1 VDDFFTRAATVEP
14 SSYNAERGTVEV
26 VFSTGADVAR
36 RDLGGAY
43 VERLRMDH
51 GAWNL
56 SQLIGGPVLDSHRR
70 DSVRDVIG
78 TVEAAS
84 IQNGRATATIRFSD
98 RDDVAGIRR
107 DIHTGILNSVSVGYE
122 ASYREFLENNHRVR
136 EATSI
141 VPREISVTPLGADP
155 QARVRSE
162 EVMNEHTH
170 NQIRAI
176 AAAVQVPAAFADN
189 LIQSNV
195 SVDEARRAI
204 IQEAARGVP
213 RIDNR
218 APTVVT
224 RDGNDGLIGR
234 MADGLLARM
243 NPAHQ
248 PTEGREFTTYTLAGI
263 ARRCL
268 QERGLSTTGTSPDI
282 LTRAMHTT
290 SDFSAILAEVFN
302 KSLLVLRTAPSPI
315 TQVFQ
320 HATVNDFRAKHVLE
334 ISDGPGL
341 SKLNQNGE
349 IAYGTITGKELASYK
364 IDTYAKAFSISFRTL
379 VNDDVNALAD
389 ISAKMTRGARQWFNG
404 FLVDTIIANPKLGDN
419 KAVFHADHGNLAAA
433 GAAPSDTTIGAGKL
447 AMRTQKDASGNP
459 VDAPPR
465 FIVIPAA
472 LEMTVDKLLAQ
483 IYPAQPDDAIVAV
496 RGLTPIAEPRFDAKG
511 QTGAWY
517 LFADPAA
524 APVFEYAELSGYA
537 GPQVETRQGFE
548 TVGTEIRVVWHVGA
562 GAVDSRGAWKNPG
575 A

>member
-1 VDDFFTRAATVEP
+1 MDDLFTRAAAVEP

-43 VERLRMDH
+43 VERLRMDQ

-78 TVEAAS
+78 TVETATV
-84 IQNGRATATIRFSD
+84 QNGRAIASIRFSD
-98 RDDVAGIRR
+98 RDDVVGIRR
-107 DIHTGILNSVSVGYE
+107 DIQTGILKSVSVGYQ
-122 ASYREFLENNHRVR
+122 ASYREFTENGNRVR
-136 EATSI
+136 EATNI

-162 EVMNEHTH
+162 EVMNEDMH

-176 AAAVQVPAAFADN
+176 AAAVQVPVAFADN
-189 LIQSNV
+189 LIQNGA

-218 APTVVT
+218 VPTMAT
-224 RDGNDGLIGR
+224 RDGTDGLIGR
-234 MADGLLARM
+234 MADGLLARV
-243 NPAHQ
+243 NPVHR
-248 PTEGREFTTYTLAGI
+248 PTEGREFATFTLADI

-268 QERGLSTTGTSPDI
+268 QERGLSITGTPPDI

-302 KSLLVLRTAPSPI
+302 KSMLVLRTAPSPI
-315 TQVFQ
+315 TLVFQ
-320 HATVNDFRAKHVLE
+320 RATVNDFRAKHVLE

-341 SKLNQNGE
+341 AKLNQNGE
-349 IAYGTITGKELASYK
+349 VTYGTITGKELASYK
-364 IDTYAKAFSISFRTL
+364 IDTYAKAFSISFQTL
-379 VNDDVNALAD
+379 VNDDVNALGD

-472 LEMTVDKLLAQ
+472 LEMTIDKLLAQ
-483 IYPAQPDDAIVAV
+483 IYPAQPDNAIVAV
-496 RGLTPIAEPRFDAKG
+496 RNLTPIAEPRFDAKG
-511 QTGAWY
+511 QAAPWY
-517 LFADPAA
+517 LFADPAI
-524 APVFEYAELSGYA
+524 APVFEFAELSGYA
-537 GPQVETRQGFE
+537 GPQVETR
-548 TVGTEIRVVWHVGA
+548 
-562 GAVDSRGAWKNPG
+562 
-575 A
+575 

>member
-1 VDDFFTRAATVEP
+1 VNDFFTRAATVEP
-14 SSYNAERGTVEV
+14 SSFNSERGTVEV

-36 RDLGGAY
+36 RDLGGVY
-43 VERLRMDH
+43 VERLRMDQ

-122 ASYREFLENNHRVR
+122 ASYREFLENGHRVR

-224 RDGNDGLIGR
+224 HDGNDGLIGR

-248 PTEGREFTTYTLAGI
+248 PTDGREFAAFTLADI

-268 QERGLSTTGTSPDI
+268 QERGLSITGTAPDI

-302 KSLLVLRTAPSPI
+302 KSMLVLRTAPSPI

-320 HATVNDFRAKHVLE
+320 RATVNDFRAKHVLE

-349 IAYGTITGKELASYK
+349 VTYGTITGKELASYK
-364 IDTYAKAFSISFRTL
+364 IDTYAKAFAISFQTL

-389 ISAKMTRGARQWFNG
+389 VTAKMTRGARQWFNG

-419 KAVFHADHGNLAAA
+419 KAVFHADHGNLAA
-433 GAAPSDTTIGAGKL
+433 GGVAPSDTAIGAGKL

>member
-1 VDDFFTRAATVEP
+1 MNDFFTRTAPVEP
-14 SSYNAERGTVEV
+14 SSFNSERGTVEV

-43 VERLRMDH
+43 VERLRMDQ

-56 SQLIGGPVLDSHRR
+56 TQLIGGPVLDSHRR

-78 TVEAAS
+78 TVDMAAVE
-84 IQNGRATATIRFSD
+84 NGRAIATIRFSG
-98 RDDVAGIRR
+98 REDVAGIRR
-107 DIHTGILNSVSVGYE
+107 DIQTGILKSVSVGYQ
-122 ASYREFLENNHRVR
+122 ANYREFMENGNRVR

-162 EVMNEHTH
+162 GGMDEETQ
-170 NQIRAI
+170 NQIRSI
-176 AAAVQVPAAFADN
+176 AAAVQVPVVFADN
-189 LIQSNV
+189 LIQSNA

-218 APTVVT
+218 APAVVP
-224 RDGNDGLIGR
+224 RDGNDGLVGR

-243 NPAHQ
+243 NPAYQ
-248 PTEGREFTTYTLAGI
+248 PTEGREFATFTLADI
-263 ARRCL
+263 AKRCL
-268 QERGLSTTGTSPDI
+268 QERGLSNMGTAPDI
-282 LTRAMHTT
+282 LTRAMHST

-302 KSLLVLRTAPSPI
+302 KSMLVLRTAPSPI

-320 HATVNDFRAKHVLE
+320 RATVNDFRAKHVLE

-349 IAYGTITGKELASYK
+349 VTYGTITGKELASYK
-364 IDTYAKAFSISFRTL
+364 IDTYAKAFAISFQTL

-433 GAAPSDTTIGAGKL
+433 GVAPSDTTIGAGKL

-465 FIVIPAA
+465 YIVIPAA

-483 IYPAQPDDAIVAV
+483 IYPAQPDNAIVAV
-496 RGLTPIAEPRFDAKG
+496 RNLTPIAEPRFDAKG
-511 QTGAWY
+511 QTAPWY
-517 LFADPAA
+517 LFADPAV
-524 APVFEYAELSGYA
+524 APVFEFAELSGYA

-548 TVGTEIRVVWHVGA
+548 TVGTEVRVVWHVGA